1 MKRCLAQFIAPRS
14 KSRMHHAALL
24 FALVSHFAWA
34 QAPQPIETIMKSML
48 AATQANL
55 LPEFVASGDAAFQAG
70 MTKPMLDSVNRQLG
84 PRLRQGYTASFL
96 STLKQQGYTV
106 YLWKLEFKDGKDDV
120 LVTMSVRDG
129 KVGGFW
135 LS

>member
-1 MKRCLAQFIAPRS
+1 MKRCLAQLIAP
-14 KSRMHHAALL
+14 KAKMRMHHAALL
-24 FALVSHFAWA
+24 FALVSHLAWA

-48 AATQANL
+48 AATQANS

>member
-1 MKRCLAQFIAPRS
+1 MERCLAHLIAPKA
-14 KSRMHHAALL
+14 KSRMHRAALL

-48 AATQANL
+48 AATQANS
-55 LPEFVASGDAAFQAG
+55 LPEFVASGDAAFRAG

-84 PRLRQGYTASFL
+84 PRLKQGYTASFL
-96 STLKQQGYTV
+96 GMLNQEGYTV
-106 YLWKLEFKDGKDDV
+106 YLWRLEFKDGRGDV
-120 LVTMSVRDG
+120 LVTMAVRDG

-135 LS
+135 LR

>member
-1 MKRCLAQFIAPRS
+1 MGWCLARLVALLA
-14 KSRMHHAALL
+14 KSRMLYAPLL
-24 FALVSHFAWA
+24 FALSSHFAWA

-48 AATQANL
+48 AATQDNS
-55 LPEFVASGDAAFQAG
+55 LPDFAAAGDAAFQAG
-70 MTKPMLDSVNRQLG
+70 MTKPMLDSVSRQLG

-96 STLKQQGYTV
+96 GVLNQEGYTV

-120 LVTMSVRDG
+120 LVTMAVRDG

-135 LS
+135 LR

>member
-1 MKRCLAQFIAPRS
+1 MEWCLARLLAPLA
-14 KSRMHHAALL
+14 KSRILYAVLL
-24 FALVSHFAWA
+24 LAFASHLASA
-34 QAPQPIETIMKSML
+34 QVPQPIETIMKSML
-48 AATQANL
+48 DATQASS
-55 LPEFVASGDAAFQAG
+55 LPDFVAAGDAAFQAG
-70 MTKPMLDSVNRQLG
+70 MTRPMLDSVSRQLG

-96 STLKQQGYTV
+96 SVLNQQGYTV

-120 LVTMSVRDG
+120 LVTMAVRDG

>member
-1 MKRCLAQFIAPRS
+1 MKLCLAHLIAPRA
-14 KSRMHHAALL
+14 KSRMHRAALL
-24 FALVSHFAWA
+24 FALVSQVAWA
-34 QAPQPIETIMKSML
+34 QPPESIETIMKSML
-48 AATQANL
+48 AATQANS
-55 LPEFVASGDAAFQAG
+55 LPDFVASGDAAFQAG
-70 MTKPMLDSVNRQLG
+70 MTKPMLASVNRQLG
-84 PRLRQGYTASFL
+84 PRLRQGYTATFL

-120 LVTMSVRDG
+120 IVTMSVRDG